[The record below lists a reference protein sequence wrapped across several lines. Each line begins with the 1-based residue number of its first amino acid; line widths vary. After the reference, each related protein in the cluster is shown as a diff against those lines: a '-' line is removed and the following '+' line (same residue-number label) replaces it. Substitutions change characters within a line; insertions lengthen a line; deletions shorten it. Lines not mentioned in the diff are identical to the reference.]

1 MVQVSRGSH
10 DEQGEEGGG
19 RAWVE
24 GAEAGTGKREGVE
37 SRGGYRA
44 ARDGGEEFGEAK
56 GGFLSG
62 AAWVGKKAVAIVDEM
77 GEEVRSFVLFFK
89 KITTIYIYLEPCSCI
104 FLFFSVEHYKEPVG
118 EEG

>member
-37 SRGGYRA
+37 SRGGYRST
-44 ARDGGEEFGEAK
+44 RDGGEEFGEAK
-56 GGFLSG
+56 GGFLAG

-77 GEEVRSFVLFFK
+77 GEEVRGRLWAARLGEGMWFGVLG
-89 KITTIYIYLEPCSCI
+89 Y
-104 FLFFSVEHYKEPVG
+104 G
-118 EEG
+118 ARGG

>member
-37 SRGGYRA
+37 SRGGYRST
-44 ARDGGEEFGEAK
+44 RDGGEEFGEAK

-62 AAWVGKKAVAIVDEM
+62 AAWVGRKAVAIVDEM
-77 GEEVRSFVLFFK
+77 GEEVRSLFFHVCHE
-89 KITTIYIYLEPCSCI
+89 IYNI
-104 FLFFSVEHYKEPVG
+104 
-118 EEG
+118 